1 MAQMSTGHDGANVA
15 SSAGHLRVVIWF
27 GLSGIV
33 LLATFLFRLSAL
45 QPNWL
50 LLLGLVLVTFAAS
63 SRAFRDLLAMKTG
76 ATQERLAKIALAVG
90 GSLGVVAIL
99 YFSWRYGAPTVMWAL
114 EAYLL
119 PVLAPMGFAYALVA
133 AHVERKHKVRVFVG
147 NRGWLYLPQ
156 VRIDRA
162 I

>member
-1 MAQMSTGHDGANVA
+1 MSTEHDDPNVA

-50 LLLGLVLVTFAAS
+50 LLLALVLVTLAAS
-63 SRAFRDLLAMKTG
+63 SRAFRDLLNMKAG
-76 ATQERLAKIALAVG
+76 ATQERLAQLGLAVG
-90 GSLGVVAIL
+90 GALGVVAIL
-99 YFSWRYGAPTVMWAL
+99 YSSWRYGAPTVMRAL
-114 EAYLL
+114 ESYLL
-119 PVLAPMGFAYALVA
+119 PVLAPLGFAYALVA
-133 AHVERKHKVRVFVG
+133 SHVERKHKVRVFVG

-156 VRIDRA
+156 ERKDRA